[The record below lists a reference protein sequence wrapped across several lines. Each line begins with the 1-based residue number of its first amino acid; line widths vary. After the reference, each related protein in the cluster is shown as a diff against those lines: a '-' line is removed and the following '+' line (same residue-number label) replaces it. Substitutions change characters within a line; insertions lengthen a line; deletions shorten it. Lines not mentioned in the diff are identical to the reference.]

1 MRQFDEAPVFQIDTL
16 VCPHHSD
23 QDPAQSDP
31 LLRALATESSAPWQD
46 VEQKRRP
53 LLSLLRAW
61 RSEPKPSRPRD
72 HVSYWDT
79 SETERA
85 SRERTQCSVR
95 IVYGP
100 ACYSEEVIS
109 LSRERLLA
117 IGRDQDAPHLCVE
130 DKTMSRRHATIHW
143 DRDIQS
149 FKIIDEGS
157 HNGVYVNGTRVT
169 SAPLCP
175 DDVIRMGETLLV
187 FGITELENGSQN
199 DGALA
204 HGSQPPLLPLLAT
217 LARSPQNRLT
227 ADAAEALLLG
237 QFHSNSETTERLVRR
252 LDSLHPAEESI
263 DLLALNRVEPNLVSD
278 LNDAR
283 RKKSSRERDSLRKG
297 ARGWRKWLG
306 LK

>member
-1 MRQFDEAPVFQIDTL
+1 
-16 VCPHHSD
+16 
-23 QDPAQSDP
+23 
-31 LLRALATESSAPWQD
+31 
-46 VEQKRRP
+46 
-53 LLSLLRAW
+53 
-61 RSEPKPSRPRD
+61 
-72 HVSYWDT
+72 
-79 SETERA
+79 
-85 SRERTQCSVR
+85 
-95 IVYGP
+95 
-100 ACYSEEVIS
+100 
-109 LSRERLLA
+109 
-117 IGRDQDAPHLCVE
+117 
-130 DKTMSRRHATIHW
+130 MSRRHATIHW

-283 RKKSSRERDSLRKG
+283 RKKSSRERDSLRKE

>member
-1 MRQFDEAPVFQIDTL
+1 M
-16 VCPHHSD
+16 
-23 QDPAQSDP
+23 
-31 LLRALATESSAPWQD
+31 
-46 VEQKRRP
+46 
-53 LLSLLRAW
+53 
-61 RSEPKPSRPRD
+61 
-72 HVSYWDT
+72 
-79 SETERA
+79 
-85 SRERTQCSVR
+85 QCSVR

-100 ACYSEEVIS
+100 ACYTEEVIS
-109 LSRERLLA
+109 LSRERLLV
-117 IGRDQDAPHLCVE
+117 IGRDQDAPNLCIE

-169 SAPLCP
+169 AAPLCP

-187 FGITELENGSQN
+187 FGITELENGSQT

-204 HGSQPPLLPLLAT
+204 HESQPPLLPLLAT

-237 QFHSNSETTERLVRR
+237 QFHSNSEATDRLVRR
-252 LDSLHPAEESI
+252 LDALEPAEESI

-283 RKKSSRERDSLRKG
+283 RKNSAHPHDSLRKG